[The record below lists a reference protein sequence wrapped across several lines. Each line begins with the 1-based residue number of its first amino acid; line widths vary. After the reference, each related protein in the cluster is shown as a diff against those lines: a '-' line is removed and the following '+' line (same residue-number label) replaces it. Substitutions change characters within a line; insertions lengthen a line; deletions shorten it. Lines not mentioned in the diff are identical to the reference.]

1 MLRRAMPLVEK
12 ARERIRAA
20 AEHDPHAWPER
31 DDDRAILVHDEESE
45 AGPEAPEQSDDGG
58 DAEGATR
65 PPLGSPEPGA
75 PALDGPLGPGGV
87 SGPPPNGGRPH
98 RTGERTTRLL
108 PGRTAGSS
116 DGGAVPAGLR
126 TAAAWSWRLI
136 VVVAGVYVLLYALAT
151 IAVVV

>member
-1 MLRRAMPLVEK
+1 MLRRANTLVSR

-58 DAEGATR
+58 GAGGATR

-75 PALDGPLGPGGV
+75 PDLDGPMGPGGV
-87 SGPPPNGGRPH
+87 SGPPANGGPPRPAGA
-98 RTGERTTRLL
+98 RAPPPPPPAGPPPRAGEGAPRLL
-108 PGRTAGSS
+108 PDRTAGSP

-136 VVVAGVYVLLYALAT
+136 VVV
-151 IAVVV
+151 